1 MLFRS
6 LSLAYWDMPFY
17 FMAMVVMTEKWIKKR
32 LAEESATAGATPA
45 GQSPAQAGVGRLQ
58 ATSS

>member
-1 MLFRS
+1 
-6 LSLAYWDMPFY
+6 MPFY